1 MLVITNKN
9 LLKDYTKLS
18 DKENEIK
25 NFRLYYKGNQ
35 TNLIWYDGKIVYI
48 PKEFFVLKNLIN
60 VDTNKKYKCVIYA
73 YDMHLIQELKGKN
86 VNFLLE
92 ENLKDLIRR
101 LEVDSF
107 IPLSDDVG
115 IESLYD
121 IDYSQIIEPI
131 YLGKGSWL
139 NINE

>member
-73 YDMHLIQELKGKN
+73 YDMQLIQELKGKN

-131 YLGKGSWL
+131 YLGNGSWL